1 MLLFVVLKLSDTGD
15 ERTNWKSKNE
25 WEQSSRTWWRHCDV
39 LINLGRQA
47 GLRLIDQHFTTL
59 LLLSRSLLVAP
70 GYGSSENILSPSLE
84 LSFWYAYVVL
94 AVQRLC

>member
-1 MLLFVVLKLSDTGD
+1 MKEPMGN
-15 ERTNWKSKNE
+15 ERTNG
-25 WEQSSRTWWRHCDV
+25 SSNRPGHGGVIVDV

-70 GYGSSENILSPSLE
+70 GYGSSENILSSSLE
-84 LSFWYAYVVL
+84 LSFWYAYAVL